1 MSAKKFYETAEFK
14 KLNKEWAK
22 KLAESGFND
31 LEKNEDEYVV
41 RPEEITTKFNDDSFG
56 SYVEFV
62 ENTGLDYYQFCHQ
75 ILREFDFESFNT
87 KKDNEAKSKFTK
99 GQTYRSIFE
108 LYTEGKTEREIANEL
123 QKIYGKKFDNSGVHH
138 IIKHILDQ
146 NLPKPK
152 SNS

>member
-62 ENTGLDYYQFCHQ
+62 ENSGLDYYQFCHQ
-75 ILREFDFESFNT
+75 ILREFPFKREIDKVVFEN
-87 KKDNEAKSKFTK
+87 
-99 GQTYRSIFE
+99 
-108 LYTEGKTEREIANEL
+108 YTEGKTVREISTKLAEQGL
-123 QKIYGKKFDNSGVHH
+123 KALKKTAVDE
-138 IIKHILDQ
+138 IIKKILQQ

>member
-62 ENTGLDYYQFCHQ
+62 ENSGLDYYQFCHQ
-75 ILREFDFESFNT
+75 ILRDFKFR
-87 KKDNEAKSKFTK
+87 NEMDRFV
-99 GQTYRSIFE
+99 FE
-108 LYTEGKTEREIANEL
+108 QYTEGRTEREIQRDLTGTNFRNVSNIAIH
-123 QKIYGKKFDNSGVHH
+123 K
-138 IIKHILDQ
+138 IIKKILDQ

>member
-62 ENTGLDYYQFCHQ
+62 ENAGLDYYQFCHQ
-75 ILREFDFESFNT
+75 ILREFPFKRELD
-87 KKDNEAKSKFTK
+87 
-99 GQTYRSIFE
+99 RVVFE
-108 LYTEGKTEREIANEL
+108 LYTEGTTEREIS
-123 QKIYGKKFDNSGVHH
+123 KKLKQTRHRGLDQSNVNRL
-138 IIKHILDQ
+138 IRRILDQ